1 MMYGYGN
8 GWIGMIVGLII
19 TLLIIGGL
27 IIFAVWA
34 VRRMNGSSETA
45 TQSRRPGESAR
56 EIAQARYA
64 KGEITREEYQMI
76 LSDLDK

>member
-34 VRRMNGSSETA
+34 VRRQLNHED
-45 TQSRRPGESAR
+45 QVNRLV
-56 EIAQARYA
+56 
-64 KGEITREEYQMI
+64 K
-76 LSDLDK
+76 